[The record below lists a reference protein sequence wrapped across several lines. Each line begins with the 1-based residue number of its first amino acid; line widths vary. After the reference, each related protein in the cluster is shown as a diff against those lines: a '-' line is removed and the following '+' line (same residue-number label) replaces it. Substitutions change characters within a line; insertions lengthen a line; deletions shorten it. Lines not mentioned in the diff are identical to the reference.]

1 MSLVA
6 TGAGHECEDWRY
18 ILCET
23 PRRLSA
29 ANRYRCEGCGQV
41 VNTVAGPVPRAAQ
54 EEPDIPVLPHV
65 QLPMRVLS
73 LRTIVVVAALS
84 VITLVVLLGTWVWVG
99 VTNDQYSQLDRR
111 LDSVSSLGDINSL
124 LNNVEH
130 ASPDQPMPDGNLVRT
145 ARIGDVTVSVPSN
158 IVLPKLPNGYA
169 NTTINGVQYRV
180 RTFPAGPAS
189 IALAAPLAEAQHRIN
204 ELHLRVLLIC
214 ASVIG
219 GTVVV
224 GWVISLIMVNPFLL
238 LAQQARAINAQ
249 SSPDEVQVRG
259 VREAVEIAEA
269 VEGMLARIGKEQQRT
284 KAALDSARD
293 FAAVASHELRT
304 PLTAMRTNLE
314 VLSTLDLP
322 REQRQEV
329 IGDVIRTQSRIEATL
344 TALERLAQ
352 GELTT
357 VDDFVPFDITELLD
371 RAAHDALRI
380 YPEVEVSLVP
390 SPTVLMV
397 GLPTGLRLVID
408 NAIANA
414 VKHGNA
420 GKIQL
425 TVSSSSEG
433 VEIAIDDDG
442 TGVPESERATVFER
456 FARGSTASRSGS
468 GLGLALVAQ
477 QAELHG
483 GTAALQTSPLGGTR
497 LLLNLAGDGRG
508 PA

>member
-1 MSLVA
+1 
-6 TGAGHECEDWRY
+6 
-18 ILCET
+18 
-23 PRRLSA
+23 
-29 ANRYRCEGCGQV
+29 
-41 VNTVAGPVPRAAQ
+41 
-54 EEPDIPVLPHV
+54 
-65 QLPMRVLS
+65 MRVLS
-73 LRTIVVVAALS
+73 LRTIVIVAQLG
-84 VITLVVLLGTWVWVG
+84 VIALVVTLGVWVWVG

-111 LDSVSSLGDINSL
+111 LDSVTSLGDINSL
-124 LNNVEH
+124 LN
-130 ASPDQPMPDGNLVRT
+130 SPQQTNPDRPTPDGNLVRT

-158 IVLPKLPNGYA
+158 IVLPKLANGYA

-180 RTFPAGPAS
+180 RTFSAGPVS

-214 ASVIG
+214 AGVIG
-219 GTVVV
+219 GTFLV
-224 GWVISLIMVNPFLL
+224 GWVISLIMVNPFVL
-238 LAQQARAINAQ
+238 LARQARAINAQ

-269 VEGMLARIGKEQQRT
+269 VEQMLDRIGNEQQRT
-284 KAALDSARD
+284 RAALESARD

-314 VLSTLDLP
+314 VLSTLELAA
-322 REQRQEV
+322 EQRQEV

-380 YPEVEVSLVP
+380 YPDVEVSLVP

-414 VKHGNA
+414 VKHGGA
-420 GKIQL
+420 SAIQL
-425 TVSSSSEG
+425 NVSSSSEG
-433 VEIAIDDDG
+433 VEVAIDDNG
-442 TGVPESERATVFER
+442 TGVPEEERTAVFER
-456 FARGSTASRSGS
+456 FSRGSTASRSGS

-483 GTAALQTSPLGGTR
+483 GNASLHASALGGSR